1 MELIKTDK
9 SLIGN
14 KRAKLQSMM
23 REYDATHVLQQALKE
38 RIRQLAKEI
47 DNEEKG

>member
-1 MELIKTDK
+1 MTEI
-9 SLIGN
+9 N
-14 KRAKLQSMM
+14 KEAKLQSMM

-47 DNEEKG
+47 DNDKRNG